1 MNKTKCKLFMKKKT
15 RTHELLVR
23 VKLKVSRFKKKIILL
38 LLLSFQ
44 LLFLIFHMA
53 ALRDTARDVLSF
65 PLQTEK
71 MKHNSYFVVILV
83 TWLLDEMKDYDVMRI
98 SQEPK
103 KNLVYLVLTRVCPLS
118 VEVIMQ
124 ADDFF
129 FWEGEDELWVNSLN

>member
-1 MNKTKCKLFMKKKT
+1 
-15 RTHELLVR
+15 
-23 VKLKVSRFKKKIILL
+23 
-38 LLLSFQ
+38 
-44 LLFLIFHMA
+44 MA